1 MLAEKVKKTIEA
13 HTLITRGDHIVLG
26 LSGGPD
32 SVCLFHILKSLKD
45 TYDLTIHPVHVNH
58 KFRPGHAEKDQEYV
72 EKICEEAGMPCR
84 SFVVDCNALA
94 EEEGLTSEEAGRK
107 ARYDAFHQVAGEIRD
122 ANSKVSGEIRDANTK
137 VAGSNVKIA
146 VAQNANDQAE
156 TILHRLIR
164 GTGPDG
170 LAGIPYSRMERG
182 VPVIRPLLD
191 ITRSEIE
198 EYCTGH
204 QLDPVI
210 DHTNNEPIYT
220 RNRIRLELLPLLEE
234 YNGNIVGALNRL
246 ARIAAADREYMEAR
260 AAKAMEAAK
269 IPRATEAAH
278 ASAPTAPKPTE
289 APAPTAS
296 ATQPPDRD
304 IVLRREALAE
314 LPDPI
319 RHRVVMMAFEEI
331 GLDQDITEER
341 LVAADAIILKKQG
354 PKTVEFPHGYLLK
367 VAAGKVFFCTK
378 NL

>member
-122 ANSKVSGEIRDANTK
+122 ANSE
-137 VAGSNVKIA
+137 AGGRNVKIA

-198 EYCTGH
+198 DYCISH
-204 QLDPVI
+204 QLHPVI

-246 ARIAAADREYMEAR
+246 ARIASADREYMEAT

-269 IPRATEAAH
+269 TAH
-278 ASAPTAPKPTE
+278 DPGRE
-289 APAPTAS
+289 
-296 ATQPPDRD
+296 

-367 VAAGKVFFCTK
+367 VAAGKVCFCEK

>member
-1 MLAEKVKKTIEA
+1 MLAEKVKKTIET

-32 SVCLFHILKSLKD
+32 SVCLFHILKSLQD

-122 ANSKVSGEIRDANTK
+122 AYSKVAGEVRDANSE
-137 VAGSNVKIA
+137 AGGSNVKIA

-198 EYCTGH
+198 DYCISH
-204 QLDPVI
+204 QLHPVI

-246 ARIAAADREYMEAR
+246 ARIAAADREYMEAT

-269 IPRATEAAH
+269 TAQPPNPTAPKAMEAAQ
-278 ASAPTAPKPTE
+278 APTAP
-289 APAPTAS
+289 
-296 ATQPPDRD
+296 ATQAADRD

-367 VAAGKVFFCTK
+367 VAAGKVCFCEK

>member
-122 ANSKVSGEIRDANTK
+122 ANSE
-137 VAGSNVKIA
+137 AGGRNVKIA

-156 TILHRLIR
+156 TIIHRLIR

-198 EYCTGH
+198 DYCISH
-204 QLDPVI
+204 QLHPVI

-246 ARIAAADREYMEAR
+246 ARIASADREYMEAM
-260 AAKAMEAAK
+260 AAKAMEAA
-269 IPRATEAAH
+269 IITQASEAAQ
-278 ASAPTAPKPTE
+278 
-289 APAPTAS
+289 APAPTVPAAQAS
-296 ATQPPDRD
+296 GRE